1 MQLLRI
7 QRCFYGFC
15 YVTEEDLKFFNRN
28 LLECLHED
36 TCSFRLFRVARQG
49 LQIIKY
55 FSHSHKLHRF
65 EEGL

>member
-1 MQLLRI
+1 MH
-7 QRCFYGFC
+7 GFC

-28 LLECLHED
+28 LLACLHED
-36 TCSFRLFRVARQG
+36 TYSFRLFRVARSV

-55 FSHSHKLHRF
+55 FSHSLKLHRL

>member
-15 YVTEEDLKFFNRN
+15 YVTEEILKFFNRN
-28 LLECLHED
+28 LLACLHED
-36 TCSFRLFRVARQG
+36 TCSLRLFRVAR
-49 LQIIKY
+49 LDLEIIKY
-55 FSHSHKLHRF
+55 FSHRHILHHL